1 MRYSRPVRL
10 IFGIIILIAFG
21 WVAAQWMTHS
31 VMSNDVGKAPAQ
43 PAAAAPAAPAA
54 HAAPVQPAPAAKP
67 AEAPKPAAEPAPAEA
82 PAPAKE
88 DAPAPEPS
96 PAKPAEPER
105 EAPATI
111 FEELARYAEEDSKKD
126 Q

>member
-43 PAAAAPAAPAA
+43 PAPAAAAPAVQAAPAA
-54 HAAPVQPAPAAKP
+54 ETTIEATPVEAAPVEAAPV
-67 AEAPKPAAEPAPAEA
+67 
-82 PAPAKE
+82 
-88 DAPAPEPS
+88 PS
-96 PAKPAEPER
+96 PTS
-105 EAPATI
+105 APTRP
-111 FEELARYAEEDSKKD
+111 EELKAAALGLPSPPAINIHDWQYVLVNGDHPIEPL
-126 Q
+126 